1 MSERQMV
8 GIFRS
13 ENDIMNAVK
22 IFRSRHYKIAD
33 VYTPYAVHGLERALG
48 MKRSRL
54 PWITFLLGI
63 TGAGL
68 KVWFEYWTTMVDWP
82 INVGGKPWDSLP
94 AFVPVTFE
102 VMVLLAGISTVLVFF
117 GVARLYPGKRTKLV
131 SPAVTDKD
139 FVMVIDEEDATFD
152 PEFVR
157 NLLFDLH
164 AIDVQE
170 RLTEETG
177 K

>member
-1 MSERQMV
+1 
-8 GIFRS
+8 
-13 ENDIMNAVK
+13 
-22 IFRSRHYKIAD
+22 
-33 VYTPYAVHGLERALG
+33 
-48 MKRSRL
+48 
-54 PWITFLLGI
+54 
-63 TGAGL
+63 
-68 KVWFEYWTTMVDWP
+68 
-82 INVGGKPWDSLP
+82 
-94 AFVPVTFE
+94 
-102 VMVLLAGISTVLVFF
+102 MVLLAGISTVLVFF